1 MSPDIRLSTSWLS
14 RVVLLF
20 ACFSHAFYIP
30 GYSIRSYRDDE
41 NIPLLVNKVY
51 SDTSQLQYAYF
62 DLPFVCPPTGH
73 KHHGSSFASGH
84 SLPLNLGEVLRGDRI
99 KTSDL
104 EVNMGQ
110 DLDCQYLCDRVIGRE
125 EMKWAQSLIE
135 GDFLAEWI
143 LDNLPGA
150 TSFVTVDRSRKYYS
164 TGFKMGYKDFDV
176 ATGKERYYLYNHH
189 TLVVRWRKAPG
200 KSGDNGGK
208 VIVGF
213 EVYPKSISGG
223 HRNETGC
230 PLDVSGEQDS
240 LALYIPTN
248 SSKLREQYADSSYV
262 PAEPTDDVD
271 DDATMTIPYT
281 YSVYF
286 RETNDI
292 EWANRWDLYFSDQ
305 TESSP
310 THWLA
315 IVNSLII
322 SGILGA
328 VCIVIWGRTMQGD
341 VRGRG
346 DGVLEEA
353 RLRITKRAE
362 KKKTGSGILEKG
374 SEAGPEEEL
383 LSDEEPLEEVS
394 GWKLLHGDVFRP
406 PPYGG
411 LLAPL
416 IGSGMQLVFM
426 IVGLLSLSC
435 AGILNPSW
443 RGGFWNVG
451 VGLFVLAG
459 GFSGYL
465 SARVYKTFGGQNWRK
480 NTMMT
485 ALLFPG
491 LLFTLVFV
499 LNLFTWAQASST
511 ALPFWTLVGLA
522 CLWLLIQLPLVHL
535 GSYIGFYRSTAWEHP
550 TRTNPTPRQIPPQV
564 WYTKHQITLALG
576 AGLISF
582 AVLFIELI
590 FVFKSLYL
598 DKSSYYYVFGFL
610 SIIST
615 LLSIT
620 IAETVIIT
628 TYIQLCAENYH
639 WWWQSFFVGGASGF
653 WIFVYS
659 MWYYATRLHIEG
671 FVSSLLFFSYSALA
685 CTVYSLA
692 TGTIGFL
699 TAYMFIR
706 RIYGGVKVD

>member
-1 MSPDIRLSTSWLS
+1 MAPDFRLSVPWLS
-14 RVVLLF
+14 QVVVLF
-20 ACFSHAFYIP
+20 ACVSHAFYIP
-30 GYSIRSYRDDE
+30 GYSIRSYQDGE

-51 SDTSQLQYAYF
+51 SSTSQLQYAYF
-62 DLPFVCPPTGH
+62 NLPFVCPPTGR
-73 KHHGSSFASGH
+73 KPHGSSSASGH
-84 SLPLNLGEVLRGDRI
+84 SVPLNLGEVLRGDRI

-110 DLDCQYLCDRVIGRE
+110 DDECQYLCDRAIGAT
-125 EMKWAQSLIE
+125 EMKWAQQLIE
-135 GDFLAEWI
+135 QEYLVEWI

-150 TSFVTVDRSRKYYS
+150 TSFVTVDRSKKYYAA
-164 TGFKMGYKDFDV
+164 GFKLGYKDFDV
-176 ATGKERYYLYNHH
+176 TTGKERYYLYNHH

-200 KSGDNGGK
+200 KAGENGGK
-208 VIVGF
+208 VVVGF

-223 HRNETGC
+223 HRNDTGC
-230 PLDVSGEQDS
+230 PFDVSGEHEPF
-240 LALYIPTN
+240 ALYIPSNNTR
-248 SSKLREQYADSSYV
+248 LQEQYPDSSYV
-262 PAEPTDDVD
+262 PADTEEAIDK
-271 DDATMTIPYT
+271 DATITIPYT

-286 RETNDI
+286 REANDI
-292 EWANRWDLYFSDQ
+292 DWANRWDLYFNDQ
-305 TESSP
+305 EESTS

-328 VCIVIWGRTMQGD
+328 VCVVIWGRTTQGD
-341 VRGRG
+341 VKGRG

-353 RLRITKRAE
+353 RLRITKRIE
-362 KKKTGSGILEKG
+362 KKLGSGLLEKV
-374 SEAGPEEEL
+374 SETGPEEEA
-383 LSDEEPLEEVS
+383 LSDEEPLEEIS

-426 IVGLLSLSC
+426 IVGLLALSC
-435 AGILNPSW
+435 VGVLNPSW
-443 RGGFWNVG
+443 RGGFWSVG

-459 GFSGYL
+459 GFSGYF
-465 SARVYKTFGGQNWRK
+465 SARVYKTFGGQDWRK
-480 NTMMT
+480 NAMMT

-491 LLFTLVFV
+491 LVFSLVFV

-511 ALPFWTLVGLA
+511 ALPFSTLVGLV

-535 GSYIGFYRSTAWEHP
+535 GAYFGFFRSPAWEHP
-550 TRTNPTPRQIPPQV
+550 TRTNAIPRQIPPQV

-576 AGLISF
+576 AGLLSF

-590 FVFKSLYL
+590 FLFKSLYL

-610 SIIST
+610 SIISA
-615 LLSIT
+615 LLTIT

-639 WWWQSFFVGGASGF
+639 WWWQSFLVGGASGF

-659 MWYYATRLHIEG
+659 VWYYATRLHVEG
-671 FVSSLLFFSYSALA
+671 FVSSLLLFSYSALA
-685 CTVYSLA
+685 CAVYSLA

-706 RIYGGVKVD
+706 RIYSGVKVD